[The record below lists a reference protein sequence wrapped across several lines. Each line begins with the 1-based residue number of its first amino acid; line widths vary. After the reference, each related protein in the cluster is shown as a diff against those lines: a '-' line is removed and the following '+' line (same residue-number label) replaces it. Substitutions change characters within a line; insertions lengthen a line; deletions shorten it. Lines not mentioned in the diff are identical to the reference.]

1 MQKIDIMEVFNK
13 KIWKLVKAAKK
24 DGVTLEEVAKVNS
37 IFGEMGYKGEKPLLT
52 EEQIQY
58 CSMPPPSELVGL
70 TRYGMVKK
78 NANQVYEASEGM
90 GASWDAFSQEE
101 LNGLNKE
108 ANELYEEIIKST
120 NRHAEIMI
128 RYLIYSSIPSL
139 DQIMSNIELVKYL
152 KNKGIEL
159 RKEDIGYIPKTITN
173 YWLEQN
179 GQKISEKISV
189 EFIIK

>member
-1 MQKIDIMEVFNK
+1 MALFNK
-13 KIWKLVKAAKK
+13 KILKLVKAAKEA
-24 DGVTLEEVAKVNS
+24 GTTLEEVAKVNS

-58 CSMPPPSELVGL
+58 CSMPPPSELVEL

-90 GASWDAFSQEE
+90 GAFKDAFSQKE
-101 LNGLNKE
+101 LNEINKG
-108 ANELYEEIIKST
+108 ANELYEKIIKST

-139 DQIMSNIELVKYL
+139 DQEIMSNIELAKYL
-152 KNKGIEL
+152 KDKGIVL
-159 RKEDIGYIPKTITN
+159 RKEDIGYIPNTITN

-179 GQKISEKISV
+179 GKKISETISV